1 MNSKL
6 FFLILT
12 ISLSMLIACG
22 SQKQLVKSD
31 TQTVSGSSVPIFYE
45 TPPQSPDTLFAA
57 ATATSKDLQM
67 AVNKAKQQGR
77 ADIGS
82 QLEIRLQ
89 GLNKQ
94 FQEEVGVG
102 EESDFAAQATV
113 VIKEVISQTLN
124 GCKVKHQKTNKEGSI
139 WRAYVLMQYPIG
151 AANAQF
157 LESLKNK
164 KILNQRVRA
173 TDAFK
178 ELDAEVQKYEQEK
191 NK

>member
-1 MNSKL
+1 MKSKL
-6 FFLILT
+6 FFLILIISFT
-12 ISLSMLIACG
+12 ILIACG
-22 SQKQLVKSD
+22 SQKQVVKSE
-31 TQTVSGSSVPIFYE
+31 TQTESETSVPDWFN
-45 TPPQSPDTLFAA
+45 TPPEEPDYLYAA

-67 AVNKAKQQGR
+67 AINKAKQQGR

-102 EESDFAAQATV
+102 EESDFAAQTTV
-113 VIKEVISQTLN
+113 VIKEVVSQTIN

-139 WRAYVLMQYPIG
+139 YRAYVLMQHPIG

-157 LESLKNK
+157 LESLKSQ
-164 KILNQRVRA
+164 KIVNQRLQA
-173 TDAFK
+173 TEAFK
-178 ELDAEVQKYEQEK
+178 ELETEVQKYEQEK
-191 NK
+191 K

>member
-1 MNSKL
+1 MKSKL
-6 FFLILT
+6 FFLIL
-12 ISLSMLIACG
+12 ILSLTTLIACG
-22 SQKQLVKSD
+22 SQKQVVKSE
-31 TQTVSGSSVPIFYE
+31 TQTDTSVPDWFN
-45 TPPQSPDTLFAA
+45 TPPEEPDYLYAA

-67 AVNKAKQQGR
+67 AINKAKQQGR

-82 QLEIRLQ
+82 QLELRLQ

-102 EESDFAAQATV
+102 EESDFAAQTTV
-113 VIKEVISQTLN
+113 VIKEVVSQTLS

-157 LESLKNK
+157 LESLKSQ

-173 TDAFK
+173 TEAFK
-178 ELDAEVQKYEQEK
+178 ELEAEVQKYEQGK
-191 NK
+191 K